1 VKQFAVLLVAA
12 LICLWLVLSSH
23 WRSQAMNQSTA
34 NIRHLA
40 PTEFDAEVLR
50 ATNLVVVDF
59 YATWCGTCRLLAPML
74 ERAASNNVP
83 AMKFVK
89 INYDEAP
96 ELASKFS
103 VTGLPTVIFFR
114 DSKEAGR
121 YAEVPDEVVL
131 HAKLAA
137 FAEGK

>member
-1 VKQFAVLLVAA
+1 
-12 LICLWLVLSSH
+12 
-23 WRSQAMNQSTA
+23 MNQSTA